1 MKEITVEDVEYA
13 AKLAKLDLSEEEKES
28 MTSQLREVLNYMA
41 KLNELN
47 TDDVEPTAHVL
58 PIKNVWRADER
69 EPSLEQDKT
78 FLSRRGPR
86 WVMRIAPKSHE
97 GQIRVPRVVE

>member
-13 AKLAKLDLSEEEKES
+13 ARLAKLDLSEDEKRS
-28 MTSQLREVLNYMA
+28 MTSQLREVLNYMD

-47 TDDVEPTAHVL
+47 TDDVEPTTHVL

-69 EPSLEQDKT
+69 EPSLEQDKVIT
-78 FLSRRGPR
+78 
-86 WVMRIAPKSHE
+86 IAPKSHE

>member
-13 AKLAKLDLSEEEKES
+13 ANLAKLDLSDEEKES

-69 EPSLEQDKT
+69 EPSLEQDKVT
-78 FLSRRGPR
+78 K
-86 WVMRIAPKSHE
+86 IAPKSHE

>member
-13 AKLAKLDLSEEEKES
+13 ARLARLEVTEEEKKS
-28 MTSQLREVLNYMA
+28 MTSQVRDVLRYVA

-58 PIKNVWRADER
+58 PLKNVWRPDKR
-69 EPSLEQDKT
+69 GKSLDQEKV
-78 FLSRRGPR
+78 LG
-86 WVMRIAPKSHE
+86 IAPKAQE
-97 GQIRVPRVVE
+97 GMLRVPKVVE

>member
-13 AKLAKLDLSEEEKES
+13 ARLARLELTEEEKRS
-28 MTSQLREVLNYMA
+28 MTSQVRDVLRYVA

-58 PIKNVWRADER
+58 PLKNVWRADKR
-69 EPSLEQDKT
+69 EESLDQEKVI
-78 FLSRRGPR
+78 S
-86 WVMRIAPKSHE
+86 IAPKARD
-97 GQIRVPRVVE
+97 GMLRVPRVVE

>member
-13 AKLAKLDLSEEEKES
+13 AKLAKLDLSEEEKKS
-28 MTSQLREVLNYMA
+28 MTSQLRDVLRYMA

-58 PIKNVWRADER
+58 PIKNVWRPDKR
-69 EPSLEQDKT
+69 EPSL
-78 FLSRRGPR
+78 SREN
-86 WVMRIAPKSHE
+86 VLKIAPKAHE
-97 GQIRVPRVVE
+97 GQVRVPRVVE